1 MTPRPLILLTLA
13 AFLIVLSPARA
24 ATPDTDGLTIVNSG
38 STNMAGYRI
47 EVLPNGN
54 MAYASGTSITSGTL
68 PAAVTQKLFGDVR
81 AAVPFAQLGLKPC
94 PKSASFG
101 STTVLTYKNQ
111 TTPDISCPGSAKAG
125 VLYADVQTVRQAAG
139 VNLIPRR
146 QFPAPFTPQPT
157 K

>member
-1 MTPRPLILLTLA
+1 MKTRTLILLTLT
-13 AFLIVLSPARA
+13 AFLIALSPALA
-24 ATPDTDGLTIVNSG
+24 AMPDTDALLIVNSG

-54 MAYASGTSITSGTL
+54 MAYGSGATIRSGTL

-81 AAVPFAQLGLKPC
+81 AAVPFAQLALKPC

-101 STTVLTYKNQ
+101 STTVLTYKNE
-111 TTPDISCPGSAKAG
+111 TSTDISCPGSPKAAT
-125 VLYADVQTVRQAAG
+125 LYADVQTVRQAAG

-146 QFPAPFTPQPT
+146 QFPAPFAGQ
-157 K
+157 KAQ

>member
-1 MTPRPLILLTLA
+1 MKTRILIPLTLA
-13 AFLIVLSPARA
+13 AFLIALSPALA
-24 ATPDTDGLTIVNSG
+24 ATPDAEALLIVNSG

-54 MAYASGTSITSGTL
+54 MAYASGVNIRSTVL

-81 AAVPFAQLGLKPC
+81 TALPFAQMGLKPC

-101 STTVLTYKNQ
+101 STTVLIYKNQ
-111 TTPDISCPGSAKAG
+111 TTPDVSCPGSPKAA
-125 VLYADVQTVRQAAG
+125 VLYADVQTVRQAAV

-146 QFPAPFTPQPT
+146 QFPAPFTGQPT